1 MSLPPAAKLA
11 VLATVLISALASAAA
26 QEPTILRES
35 SSVAWPVPRFSAG
48 ASTQCDADGNVY
60 FRLFPSDGL
69 LKVAH
74 DGSKYHLYELPA
86 GDSDSKH
93 YGFVEFNVTPS
104 GDLRVLSDGSGGAY
118 YVLLLD
124 PDFSGGSKTKLE
136 TPEHLSLNSFAAFES
151 GAMLVTGHFN
161 RHADKESQGKTYTA
175 MFEPSGK
182 LRSVI
187 AGHFGDVDL
196 ASVGKKLPE
205 GGAALG
211 EDGFLY
217 LLRSDEVV
225 VISESGTI
233 VRRMPLKK
241 PAPELLATRIG
252 VSGGLLSVELEK
264 DQGLGKVPERQY
276 LVLTAS
282 RGDRVGL
289 YQPGAGMGAVLCF
302 SRGTGFAFLTVR
314 DEKFGL
320 VTAPL
325 R

>member
-1 MSLPPAAKLA
+1 MLPTPAAKLA
-11 VLATVLISALASAAA
+11 FLAAVLISALASAA
-26 QEPTILRES
+26 QEPAILRES
-35 SSVAWPVPRFSAG
+35 SAVAWPVPPFPAG
-48 ASTQCDADGNVY
+48 GNTQCDADGNLY
-60 FRLFPSDGL
+60 FRIFPSDGL

-86 GDSDSKH
+86 GDSDSKR

-124 PDFSGGSKTKLE
+124 PDFSGSSKTKLE

-151 GAMLVTGHFN
+151 GAMLVTGYFN
-161 RHADKESQGKTYTA
+161 RHADQESQGKTYTA

-182 LRSVI
+182 LRTLI

-196 ASVGKKLPE
+196 ASVGKKLSE
-205 GGAALG
+205 TGATLG

-233 VRRMPLKK
+233 VRRMPFKK
-241 PAPELLATRIG
+241 PSPGMPATRID
-252 VSGGLLSVELEK
+252 VSGGLLSVELVKEPEI
-264 DQGLGKVPERQY
+264 GKEVKPQY
-276 LVLTAS
+276 LVLNAS
-282 RGDRVGL
+282 TGERVGL
-289 YQPGAGMGAVLCF
+289 YQPDPTLGNHLLCF
-302 SRGTGFAFLTVR
+302 SRSTGFAFLTMR
-314 DEKFGL
+314 DDKHTL

-325 R
+325 H